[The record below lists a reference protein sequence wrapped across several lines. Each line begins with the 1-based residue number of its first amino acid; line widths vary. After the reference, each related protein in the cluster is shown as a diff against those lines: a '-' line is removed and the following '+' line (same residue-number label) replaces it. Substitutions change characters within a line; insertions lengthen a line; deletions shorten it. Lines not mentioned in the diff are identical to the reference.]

1 MKTFQEN
8 STMHLESKTNQRTYM
23 GMRRLFKRG
32 ERVRSKIDGKV
43 MEVLKYI
50 KQNVVEV
57 MTFDIESKEVRKKQ
71 MKEDKLSKAA

>member
-1 MKTFQEN
+1 MLKSLKQN
-8 STMHLESKTNQRTYM
+8 
-23 GMRRLFKRG
+23 MRRLFKKG

-57 MTFDIESKEVRKKQ
+57 MWFDLEKKEVRKNKV
-71 MKEDKLSKAA
+71 KEDKLSRAA